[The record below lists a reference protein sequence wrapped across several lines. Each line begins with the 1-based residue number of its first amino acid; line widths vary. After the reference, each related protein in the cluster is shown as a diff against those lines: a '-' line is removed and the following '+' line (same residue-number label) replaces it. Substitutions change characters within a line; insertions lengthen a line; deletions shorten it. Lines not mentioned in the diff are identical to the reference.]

1 MCFTA
6 VASFT
11 TAALLIPLGIYAS
24 NIAWREDSRYLALTV
39 VPIVFGLQQ
48 SIEGMEWLSLKSNQ
62 TDMIRFLALVFLF
75 FAYGFWLVCP
85 SLAMWI
91 IDRRPEVK
99 PRFLAIALI
108 GFLFGASMYLPLL
121 IHPDWLTVVIR
132 QNSIAYQTQMIYD
145 RFLSR
150 DTVHLIYLVIVL
162 CPLYLSNLDRIRVLA
177 GLIALSMIASLY
189 FFNYAFVSIWC
200 FWVALLSLYIVYL
213 VKALPSHA
221 LPTKL

>member
-48 SIEGMEWLSLKSNQ
+48 SIEGMEWLSLESNQ

-91 IDRRPEVK
+91 LDRRPKVK
-99 PRFLAIALI
+99 RQLLTIAFI
-108 GFLFGASMYLPLL
+108 GFLFGTSMYLPLL
-121 IHPDWLTVVIR
+121 IHPDWLTVVILR
-132 QNSIAYQTQMIYD
+132 ASIAYQTQMIYD

-150 DTVHLIYLVIVL
+150 DMVHLIYLVIVL
-162 CPLYLSNLDRIRVLA
+162 CPLYLSNVDRIRVLA
-177 GLIALSMIASLY
+177 GIIALSMIASLY

-200 FWVALLSLYIVYL
+200 FWVALLSLYIVHI
-213 VKALPSHA
+213 VKNISVINHSQR
-221 LPTKL
+221 